1 MSLGGLMEPLEVE
14 WEAAGL
20 PAFPLPGE
28 LARLYGGT
36 LGFEEPRVFANFVQS
51 IDGVTAIPSVPR
63 SNRLIAAA
71 SAADRLVMGLLRAC
85 ADAVVVGSGT
95 LEASPRGAWTPGQ
108 AFPDAADAFAELR
121 TRIGRSGDPE
131 VVVLTRSGRVD
142 TGHPA
147 FAAGAVALTTAAG
160 AARLALPPE
169 QVVTAGDALNGST
182 IVAALRARGHALV
195 LSEGGPTAWGP
206 LLAERLVD
214 ELFLTV
220 SPLLTGRI
228 ESDRRLS
235 LVEGADLLE
244 GGPLEAE
251 LLGIRRG
258 GDHLFLRYR
267 FDTGQT
273 GSGPAPPN

>member
-1 MSLGGLMEPLEVE
+1 
-14 WEAAGL
+14 
-20 PAFPLPGE
+20 
-28 LARLYGGT
+28 
-36 LGFEEPRVFANFVQS
+36 
-51 IDGVTAIPSVPR
+51 
-63 SNRLIAAA
+63 
-71 SAADRLVMGLLRAC
+71 
-85 ADAVVVGSGT
+85 
-95 LEASPRGAWTPGQ
+95 
-108 AFPDAADAFAELR
+108 
-121 TRIGRSGDPE
+121 
-131 VVVLTRSGRVD
+131 
-142 TGHPA
+142 
-147 FAAGAVALTTAAG
+147 
-160 AARLALPPE
+160 
-169 QVVTAGDALNGST
+169 
-182 IVAALRARGHALV
+182 
-195 LSEGGPTAWGP
+195 